1 MDNNENSLMIIEEN
15 DVENEEKKETTEIDP
30 AMKLKL
36 AMRNKKLKDDFL
48 NGEKTPEI
56 LNDDFDN
63 QIEKSITEMEESIGE
78 HYASGSESSVT
89 SDSEDLEEDLTKN
102 YRGVGQSV
110 LQKRLQDHFLL
121 PFYERRRLSQCK
133 EESESD
139 EEAGGSSNKPKIII
153 TPTTND
159 GEIKE
164 VSKNRFIVTKT
175 KEVDENEKQPISIL
189 KKTPSPPSNQRNLLN
204 NSPKKIRYEAEGL
217 RNISSDKNSNT
228 IHFPCS
234 AGVSQRTNAK
244 NLFTEIFNP
253 HLDRRYFDSS
263 LVEVR
268 MSQQSLTNSSKSL
281 DDRGICNNN
290 NNEDV
295 VNDIWVK
302 RPDYK
307 PPQMKPEK
315 KVNLSSESVRG
326 SLKSVSVSHSCKFI
340 INHSCLPL
348 LLVTS
353 LNLKLTKNFNFFRM
367 EQMAHQHHQY
377 VHRVLLQINST
388 KSRKRRLNR
397 WKKSDKKLK
406 RMLLN
411 IVRKKQNDK
420 KRKLQN

>member
-1 MDNNENSLMIIEEN
+1 MDNDNSLLIIEEN
-15 DVENEEKKETTEIDP
+15 ESEKNDGEKTQKKETTEIDP

-48 NGEKTPEI
+48 NNGGSGEI

-63 QIEKSITEMEESIGE
+63 QIEKSITEMEESVGE
-78 HYASGSESSVT
+78 HYASGSESSIT
-89 SDSEDLEEDLTKN
+89 SDSEDLEEEMTKN
-102 YRGVGQSV
+102 YPVAGQSV

-139 EEAGGSSNKPKIII
+139 EEAEGSSIKPKIVI

-159 GEIKE
+159 GDVKE

-175 KEVDENEKQPISIL
+175 KEVDDENEKQPVSIL
-189 KKTPSPPSNQRNLLN
+189 KKTPSPPSHQRNQLN
-204 NSPKKIRYEAEGL
+204 SSPKKIRYEAEGL

-234 AGVSQRTNAK
+234 TGVSQRTNAK
-244 NLFTEIFNP
+244 NLFADVFNP

-281 DDRGICNNN
+281 DGRGNNN
-290 NNEDV
+290 NNNNNIEV

-307 PPQMKPEK
+307 PPQEKHDK
-315 KVNLSSESVRG
+315 KVHSSSESVRG
-326 SLKSVSVSHSCKFI
+326 SLKSVSVSSFIIHSNSCKFI
-340 INHSCLPL
+340 SFYSVCLDE
-348 LLVTS
+348 
-353 LNLKLTKNFNFFRM
+353 K
-367 EQMAHQHHQY
+367 
-377 VHRVLLQINST
+377 
-388 KSRKRRLNR
+388 
-397 WKKSDKKLK
+397 
-406 RMLLN
+406 
-411 IVRKKQNDK
+411 
-420 KRKLQN
+420 